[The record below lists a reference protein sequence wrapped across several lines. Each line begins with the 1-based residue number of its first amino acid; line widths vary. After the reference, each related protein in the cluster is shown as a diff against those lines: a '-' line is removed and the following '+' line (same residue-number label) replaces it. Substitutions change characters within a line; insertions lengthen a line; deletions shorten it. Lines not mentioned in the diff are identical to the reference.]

1 MGSRRVPGDR
11 EDTQVNKLIRPA
23 LAFAAGIFYWCMVGQ
38 VWKGVIEPWDTAH
51 FWQMSYPLSLVLAS
65 LMGLIHGRRAGLAGG
80 LFVAAQWPLLVWASG
95 ITPMLFFGSL
105 IVALLA
111 LPAIALSHTVA
122 VLRRRS

>member
-1 MGSRRVPGDR
+1 M
-11 EDTQVNKLIRPA
+11 NKPISPA
-23 LAFAAGIFYWCMVGQ
+23 LAFAAGIFYWCMAVQ

-51 FWQMSYPLSLVLAS
+51 YWAMSYPLSLVLAS
-65 LMGLIHGRRAGLAGG
+65 LLGLIYRRRAGLAGG

-95 ITPMLFFGSL
+95 LTPMLFFGSL

-111 LPAIALSHTVA
+111 LPAMALSHMVA